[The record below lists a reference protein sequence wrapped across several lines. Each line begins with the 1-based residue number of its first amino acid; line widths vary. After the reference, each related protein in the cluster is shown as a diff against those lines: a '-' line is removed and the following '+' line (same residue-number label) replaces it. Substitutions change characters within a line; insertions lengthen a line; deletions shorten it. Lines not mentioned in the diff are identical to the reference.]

1 MAKIQIYSF
10 AANNKY
16 HICSDFLLTIVIA
29 SAFVLEFG
37 QQNPGVDAFVLL
49 PLPLVRQV
57 LINKW
62 LQDSENRAIRNA
74 PAVITE
80 MNLVGNKVKDYITL
94 KAQKA

>member
-1 MAKIQIYSF
+1 MTKIQIYSF

-37 QQNPGVDAFVLL
+37 QQNPGVNAFVLL
-49 PLPLVRQV
+49 PFPLDRQV

-62 LQDSENRAIRNA
+62 EQDSENRAIRNA
-74 PAVITE
+74 PAVIAE
-80 MNLVGNKVKDYITL
+80 MNLVGN
-94 KAQKA
+94 